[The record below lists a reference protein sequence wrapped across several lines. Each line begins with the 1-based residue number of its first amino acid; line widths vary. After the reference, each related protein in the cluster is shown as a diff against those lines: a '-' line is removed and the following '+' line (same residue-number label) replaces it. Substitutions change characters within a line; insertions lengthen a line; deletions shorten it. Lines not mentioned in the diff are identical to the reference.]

1 MRVIGTAGHVD
12 HGKSTLIAALTGIN
26 PDRLKEE
33 QEREMTIDLGF
44 AWLTLPDGEE
54 IGIVDVPGHRDFIEN
69 MLAGVGGI
77 DAALLV
83 IAADEGVMTQTR
95 EHLAILDLLQI
106 PTGLVVLTKIDLID
120 DPDWLDLVE
129 TDVRQTLRGTVLAE
143 APVVRVSSRSK
154 AGFPELL
161 STLSLLLKEQPT
173 RLDLGRPRLP
183 VDRVF
188 SIPGFGTV
196 VTGTLTDGRLNLGDE
211 VEILPTSLRGRV
223 RGLQTHKKKEE
234 TAVPGSRTAVNIS
247 GVNVDQIQR
256 GQVVAHPGQYRPTR
270 MLDVRFRLLAD
281 VSGPLRHASEVK
293 LFIGASETIADVRL
307 LGTEVLEPGQEGWL
321 QFELR
326 HAVVAMRGDRYILR
340 RPSPGETLGGGAVV
354 DPQPKRRH
362 KRFDEAILRSLE
374 SMAKGSPADIL
385 LQASLALGPAPLKDA
400 VQRARL
406 EASPRGSA
414 RGVQNAAAALEELT
428 ASGQLVPL
436 EDGDLSPSADILVMA
451 QGAWSALH
459 DSVVATLVVFHKNFP
474 LRSGMAREELKSRL
488 KLTPRLFNAVVK
500 KLAAEGALTESGAWV
515 ARAGHEIRF
524 DAGQQAAI
532 KRLLAQFAKA
542 PYSPPTVK
550 EGQAEVG
557 EEVFNAL
564 VELGDLVAVS
574 AEVVFRK
581 SDYDG
586 MVAKIRQAIQE
597 KGQIT
602 VADVRDLFNTSRRYA
617 LALMEY
623 LDAVGMTVR
632 DGDSRRLKK

>member
-44 AWLTLPDGEE
+44 AWLTLPSGEE

-83 IAADEGVMTQTR
+83 IAADEGVMPQTR

-161 STLSLLLKEQPT
+161 STLSLLLKEQPI

-247 GVNVDQIQR
+247 GLNVDQIQR

-307 LGTEVLEPGQEGWL
+307 LGTELLEPGQEGWL
-321 QFELR
+321 QLELR
-326 HAVVAMRGDRYILR
+326 HAVVAVRGDRYILR
-340 RPSPGETLGGGAVV
+340 RPSPGETLGGGAVI

-362 KRFDEAILRSLE
+362 KRFDEAMLRSLE
-374 SMAKGSPADIL
+374 SMAKGSPADVL
-385 LQASLALGPAPLKDA
+385 LQASIALGAAPLKDA

-406 EASPRGSA
+406 E
-414 RGVQNAAAALEELT
+414 VQNASAALEELT

-436 EDGDLSPSADILVMA
+436 EDGELSPAADILVMA
-451 QGAWSALH
+451 QGAWSALR

-474 LRSGMAREELKSRL
+474 LRRGMAREELKSRL
-488 KLTPRLFNAVVK
+488 KLTPRLFNAAVK

-524 DAGQQAAI
+524 YAGQQAAI

-574 AEVVFRK
+574 AEVVFHK

-623 LDAVGMTVR
+623 LDSIGVTMR